1 MWDIEDGRD
10 VNGKYKRLRIT
21 GKNMKLST
29 GNKQRISCVS
39 KWFMTKISTPA
50 LRKSMFCPEEV
61 VELFMR
67 RRLCK

>member
-1 MWDIEDGRD
+1 MWDVEDDRD
-10 VNGKYKRLRIT
+10 VNGKYKRLRNNRE
-21 GKNMKLST
+21 NMKLST
-29 GNKQRISCVS
+29 GNKQGIS

-67 RRLCK
+67 HRLCK